1 MIGYED
7 KGELVSMS
15 IDCTAVDTS
24 RIDTLLIDF
33 QGGSTIRNAG
43 LGDVGISEI
52 LHNDKGL
59 IGSMWI
65 VDFSPFP
72 ASFTFVRGYTNIF
85 GVSNI

>member
-1 MIGYED
+1 VIGYED

-59 IGSMWI
+59 IGSMWT
-65 VDFSPFP
+65 VDFNPLP

>member
-7 KGELVSMS
+7 KGKLVSMS
-15 IDCTAVDTS
+15 IDGTSIDTS

-33 QGGSTIRNAG
+33 QGWSTIRNAG
-43 LGDVGISEI
+43 LGDVEISEI
-52 LHNDKGL
+52 HKDKGL

-85 GVSNI
+85 GISNI